1 MGDTVVRGLALMPLD
16 LTLPEGIAEVLTL
29 RCWVKPNGKQSNSKF
44 DNENEARGKLKL
56 QVSILRRL
64 VCRECQEP

>member
-16 LTLPEGIAEVLTL
+16 LTLPEGNAEVLTL

-44 DNENEARGKLKL
+44 DNENEARGK
-56 QVSILRRL
+56 
-64 VCRECQEP
+64 